1 MDRTQ
6 WEFLEIWLDQARDE
20 CLRNLQMTAPLVAC
34 CISPNGSTCTVR
46 YSSPSAKAELFAE
59 RAAASGFVGPMTIV
73 LVDRNNASAAYIIE
87 SSDAMSGPIEIWRP
101 DD

>member
-1 MDRTQ
+1 MDKTQ
-6 WEFLEIWLDQARDE
+6 WEFLEIWLDQAREE

-46 YSSPSAKAELFAE
+46 YSSPSAKAEILSE
-59 RAAASGFVGPMTIV
+59 RAAGSGFDGPMTIV

>member
-1 MDRTQ
+1 MDKTQ
-6 WEFLEIWLDQARDE
+6 WEFLEIWLDQAREE

>member
-1 MDRTQ
+1 MDKTQ
-6 WEFLEIWLDQARDE
+6 WEFLEIWLDQAREE

-46 YSSPSAKAELFAE
+46 YSPPLVKAEILSE
-59 RAAASGFVGPMTIV
+59 RAAGSGFDGPMTIV
-73 LVDRNNASAAYIIE
+73 LVDRNNASVAYIME
-87 SSDAMSGPIEIWRP
+87 PSDTMIGPIEIWRP

>member
-6 WEFLEIWLDQARDE
+6 WEFLEIWLDQAREE

>member
-1 MDRTQ
+1 MDRTH

-20 CLRNLQMTAPLVAC
+20 CFLNLQMTAPLVAC
-34 CISPNGSTCTVR
+34 CISPNGSTCTIR
-46 YSSPSAKAELFAE
+46 YSSPSVKAEIFVE
-59 RAAASGFVGPMTIV
+59 RAVASGFVGPMTIV

-87 SSDAMSGPIEIWRP
+87 PSDAMSGPIEIWRP

>member
-1 MDRTQ
+1 MDKTQ
-6 WEFLEIWLDQARDE
+6 WEFLQIWLDQAREE
-20 CLRNLQMTAPLVAC
+20 CLHNLQMTAPLIAC

-46 YSSPSAKAELFAE
+46 YSTPSNKAEILSE
-59 RAAASGFVGPMTIV
+59 RAAAGGFDGPMTIV

-87 SSDAMSGPIEIWRP
+87 SSDAMRGPTEIWRP

>member
-1 MDRTQ
+1 M
-6 WEFLEIWLDQARDE
+6 
-20 CLRNLQMTAPLVAC
+20 
-34 CISPNGSTCTVR
+34 
-46 YSSPSAKAELFAE
+46 AE